1 MKSYFKP
8 VTVNRMTWL
17 LFKLLSQ
24 RKSCGNCI
32 VVKNW
37 GKKRAALPFLWTGC
51 SASSAQLLLWD
62 SHGLL
67 QMFSLSTTHPRRQSQ
82 GGSGA
87 GGGSLLH
94 LFVSQL
100 QVGNTPAHDSAA
112 LPQLCQLLTCSPVM
126 WRGRWGTARWPL
138 SELGW
143 EPTYLFPQT

>member
-37 GKKRAALPFLWTGC
+37 GKRRAALPFLWTGC
-51 SASSAQLLLWD
+51 SASSAQLLLWY

-67 QMFSLSTTHPRRQSQ
+67 QMFSLSTTHPSRQSWDR
-82 GGSGA
+82 SGA

-94 LFVSQL
+94 LLVSQL
-100 QVGNTPAHDSAA
+100 QVGSTPAHDSAA
-112 LPQLCQLLTCSPVM
+112 LPQLCQLLTCSPMM

-143 EPTYLFPQT
+143 EPTHLFPQT

>member
-24 RKSCGNCI
+24 RKSCGNHV

-37 GKKRAALPFLWTGC
+37 GKRRAALPFLWTGC
-51 SASSAQLLLWD
+51 SASSAQLLLWY

-67 QMFSLSTTHPRRQSQ
+67 QMFSLSTTHPSRQSWDR
-82 GGSGA
+82 SGA

-94 LFVSQL
+94 LLVSQL
-100 QVGNTPAHDSAA
+100 QVGSTPAHDSAA
-112 LPQLCQLLTCSPVM
+112 LPQLCQLLTCSPMM

-143 EPTYLFPQT
+143 EPTHLFPQT